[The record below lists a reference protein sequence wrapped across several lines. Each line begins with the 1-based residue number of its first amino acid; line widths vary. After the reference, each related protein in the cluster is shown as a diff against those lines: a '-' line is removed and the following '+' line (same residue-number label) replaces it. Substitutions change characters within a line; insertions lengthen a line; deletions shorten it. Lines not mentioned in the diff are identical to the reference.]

1 MNVIAVATYNMS
13 FMSALGFGEKAR
25 DFSSEAVFLAQEDNT
40 NNRQYWKNALNLL
53 IKFITDNESGDKKTC
68 VIGLQEIIGPKAS
81 TYYLKNN
88 GNKINNSIGSYAG
101 IDKNGNYVDNDPEKN
116 SGVELSGIGSAEID
130 IKLKDVNNKN
140 GTNYIQVVEEV
151 YANANTGWVGL
162 SIIYDT
168 AKFGE
173 VKLKKIYDAKIYD
186 AEKDKEKDEKKDA
199 AEQEYAEIN
208 AEKIYDDDSKE
219 LKDNKGKY
227 FLQDG
232 RPLLIVVTQK
242 NYVFVCAH
250 GAQNPT
256 LISKTMSEE
265 EIKIIK
271 NYDTFN
277 DNSQKHKTYIQD
289 RISDFLRIKKINP
302 FDLYLMADL
311 NDRFDVIK
319 NFDVIINTKIEEE
332 IEEIE
337 EKKIEITY
345 SGKAPKSCCHN
356 WDACCPEDRFGK
368 KGIPSCKFPDLSDD
382 GKFELKNND
391 SIVYKDDDKDIKPKA
406 PMTELGEGAG
416 LIENYRYMCDKVFGI
431 HPSGNIQIFG
441 KTEGI
446 SKESDHQMVYAL
458 FHDMRWCI
466 DKDGERKCGN
476 VRVSNLVKAYEKTA
490 KGGSRKK
497 NRRRGT
503 KKFKKLRKHK
513 TKRFSKKSKYG
524 RKTIKRTN

>member
-1 MNVIAVATYNMS
+1 
-13 FMSALGFGEKAR
+13 
-25 DFSSEAVFLAQEDNT
+25 
-40 NNRQYWKNALNLL
+40 
-53 IKFITDNESGDKKTC
+53 
-68 VIGLQEIIGPKAS
+68 
-81 TYYLKNN
+81 
-88 GNKINNSIGSYAG
+88 
-101 IDKNGNYVDNDPEKN
+101 
-116 SGVELSGIGSAEID
+116 
-130 IKLKDVNNKN
+130 
-140 GTNYIQVVEEV
+140 
-151 YANANTGWVGL
+151 
-162 SIIYDT
+162 
-168 AKFGE
+168 
-173 VKLKKIYDAKIYD
+173 
-186 AEKDKEKDEKKDA
+186 
-199 AEQEYAEIN
+199 
-208 AEKIYDDDSKE
+208 
-219 LKDNKGKY
+219 
-227 FLQDG
+227 
-232 RPLLIVVTQK
+232 
-242 NYVFVCAH
+242 
-250 GAQNPT
+250 
-256 LISKTMSEE
+256 
-265 EIKIIK
+265 
-271 NYDTFN
+271 
-277 DNSQKHKTYIQD
+277 
-289 RISDFLRIKKINP
+289 
-302 FDLYLMADL
+302 MADL

-406 PMTELGEGAG
+406 PMTELGEGEG